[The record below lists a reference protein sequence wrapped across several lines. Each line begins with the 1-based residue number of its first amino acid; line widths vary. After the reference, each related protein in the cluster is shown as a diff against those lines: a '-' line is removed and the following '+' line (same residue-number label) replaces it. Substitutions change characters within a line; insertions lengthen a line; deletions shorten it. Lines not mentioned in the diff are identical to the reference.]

1 MIFKQRDGI
10 ESEYFERNLPYAYR
24 DRYMSQTTRG
34 DGTRS
39 SYSNLR
45 PLSDPSDLTSRIFD
59 IQHPEETDPL
69 HFPEERA
76 HVQKNQINFLVR
88 QLGARHA
95 INYRIRKN
103 HAYQESFLGTQLLRA
118 REAPYF
124 SDLGSK
130 RQSNLEKELVG
141 LDRDRWAEEV
151 SCWRDTNR
159 ILNDVFDHWNEYSD
173 QRRKSRVLN
182 IDD

>member
-1 MIFKQRDGI
+1 MIFNQRDGI
-10 ESEYFERNLPYAYR
+10 ESEYFGRNLPYANR
-24 DRYMSQTTRG
+24 DQYMPQTTRVN
-34 DGTRS
+34 DTRS

-45 PLSDPSDLTSRIFD
+45 PLSDPADLTSRIFD

-103 HAYQESFLGTQLLRA
+103 HAYQESFLGTQLLRV

-173 QRRKSRVLN
+173 QSRKSRVLN